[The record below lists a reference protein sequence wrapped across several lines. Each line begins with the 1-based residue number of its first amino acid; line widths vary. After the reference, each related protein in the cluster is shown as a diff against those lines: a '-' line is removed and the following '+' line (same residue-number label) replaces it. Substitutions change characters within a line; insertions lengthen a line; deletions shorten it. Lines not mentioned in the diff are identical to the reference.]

1 MHEVLEVTF
10 EIILRKQ
17 HSASNSEK
25 AIVAECLNIFISC
38 VSFNADLLNRVFQE
52 SRFYETFIRQGL
64 LGESII
70 LRAQF
75 KDALLFIAENVK
87 HRTLDKA
94 PVVFFLQNLITA
106 LENIKSVKSRCTSQ
120 FFQLLTKLIA
130 KYFQMSA
137 LISVPDSFVNMIE
150 PVHFTKRVLELLS
163 AY

>member
-1 MHEVLEVTF
+1 MKQATITQQFKDLISLLTDDQTTAQHLLAQVDFHSLQNVLDVTF

-17 HSASNSEK
+17 HNASNSEK

-38 VSFNADLLNRVFQE
+38 VSFNADFLNRVFQE
-52 SRFYETFIRQGL
+52 KDSRFYRTFIKQGL

-94 PVVFFLQNLITA
+94 PVVFFLENLVTA
-106 LENIKSVKSRCTSQ
+106 LEDIKSTRSR
-120 FFQLLTKLIA
+120 
-130 KYFQMSA
+130 
-137 LISVPDSFVNMIE
+137 
-150 PVHFTKRVLELLS
+150 
-163 AY
+163 